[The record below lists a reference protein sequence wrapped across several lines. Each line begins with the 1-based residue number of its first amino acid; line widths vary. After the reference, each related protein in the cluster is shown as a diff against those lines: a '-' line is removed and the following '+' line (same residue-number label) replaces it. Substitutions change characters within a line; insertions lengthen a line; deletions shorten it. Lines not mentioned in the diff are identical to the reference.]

1 MKKLLIFI
9 LSVLTLTICL
19 SGCYLNKKM
28 YHQEDAGKVT
38 AKGTEMMQVW
48 LDENMPDATLEECTA
63 FIAWTNYDGNKY
75 LTDYAFGQISQNGKK
90 KTFTINTVT
99 GAVYF
104 EMDADTRQKLT
115 KIVESYFDE
124 AIESIGI
131 VQESVDEGYE
141 FQCYVMAPAKDG
153 ESKAEVPWVY
163 SFDFGLPAGV
173 EDLNAF
179 VRNPQSRLPIYVNKP
194 NFTVSDTKDLSAY
207 DLVAME
213 TLEEEYGFHIGS
225 MSINNVDQHFQKND
239 YQGKTC
245 TELWEYGCWYKA
257 DGFELFGMVYEHSE
271 ERTIKTNELTVSD
284 IKFNPET
291 DLLFEQM
298 SYGYRWS
305 VLNEDWPSDY
315 SFVLRAYKGAEILNS
330 DFYYLDTKEN
340 PSAKSLETIWL
351 ERDGYY
357 VLASA
362 ANQTPLKLYDDKKLV
377 RKNQTDRNGINDLIS
392 AS

>member
-1 MKKLLIFI
+1 MKKLFMFI

-19 SGCYLNKKM
+19 SGCYPNKKM
-28 YHQEDAGKVT
+28 YHQEDADKVT

-75 LTDYAFGQISQNGKK
+75 LTDYASGQISQNGKK
-90 KTFTINTVT
+90 KTFTIHTVT

-104 EMDADTRQKLT
+104 EMDADTRQKLS

-131 VQESVDEGYE
+131 VPENVDEGYA

-153 ESKAEVPWVY
+153 ESTTEVPWVY

-179 VRNPQSRLPIYVNKP
+179 VRNPQSRLPIYVKTP
-194 NFTVSDTKDLSAY
+194 NFTVSDTTDLSAY

-239 YQGKTC
+239 YRGKTC

-257 DGFELFGMVYEHSE
+257 DGFELFGMVYERSE

-305 VLNEDWPSDY
+305 VFNEDWLSDY

-340 PSAKSLETIWL
+340 PSAKSPETIWL

-362 ANQTPLKLYDDKKLV
+362 ANHSPLKLYDDKKLV
-377 RKNQTDRNGINDLIS
+377 RKNQTDSNGTTE
-392 AS
+392 